1 MGIQKSNLNEEKIK
15 RILEQ
20 EYSIIPKEIKE
31 IDKGSANIFEVQ
43 SQNGKFILKEF
54 NINGTEETIQKEI
67 DIINFLRGRN
77 IKVPEYM
84 KTIDN
89 KFFTKNAGRFI
100 IVQKF
105 IDGYTM
111 ENNSID
117 DNERIIECAII
128 LGQITK
134 ELKDYSGLN
143 EEGFIERKFSKQ
155 SIENEI
161 IEMQKLK
168 SELKEDNLH
177 KEKFKKDLNYKIEI
191 SKEILKKFDFSIIRN
206 LTITNAHGDYCV
218 LQLIYND
225 EKGATVIDFEK
236 AKKLPI
242 IWEVMRS
249 YSYID
254 KEAKNGNLN
263 IEKLSRYVKEFS
275 KYVKLN
281 EYDLKYA
288 GYIYLIQV
296 VGSTFGYK
304 EYNNDYTQTELLN
317 FAFFRTNLCKFL
329 YDNLEKIGQKLSE

>member
-1 MGIQKSNLNEEKIK
+1 
-15 RILEQ
+15 
-20 EYSIIPKEIKE
+20 
-31 IDKGSANIFEVQ
+31 
-43 SQNGKFILKEF
+43 
-54 NINGTEETIQKEI
+54 
-67 DIINFLRGRN
+67 
-77 IKVPEYM
+77 
-84 KTIDN
+84 
-89 KFFTKNAGRFI
+89 
-100 IVQKF
+100 
-105 IDGYTM
+105 
-111 ENNSID
+111 
-117 DNERIIECAII
+117 
-128 LGQITK
+128 
-134 ELKDYSGLN
+134 
-143 EEGFIERKFSKQ
+143 
-155 SIENEI
+155 
-161 IEMQKLK
+161 MQKLK

-329 YDNLEKIGQKLSE
+329 YENLDNIGQKLSE

>member
-1 MGIQKSNLNEEKIK
+1 L
-15 RILEQ
+15 
-20 EYSIIPKEIKE
+20 
-31 IDKGSANIFEVQ
+31 
-43 SQNGKFILKEF
+43 
-54 NINGTEETIQKEI
+54 I

-77 IKVPEYM
+77 IKVPQYI
-84 KTIDN
+84 KTKNN
-89 KFFTKNAGRFI
+89 KFFTKNANRFI

-117 DNERIIECAII
+117 DYERIIECATIF
-128 LGQITK
+128 GQITK
-134 ELKDYSGLN
+134 ELKNYSGLN
-143 EEGFIERKFSKQ
+143 EEGFIERKFSKK
-155 SIENEI
+155 SIENGI
-161 IEMQKLK
+161 IGMQKLK
-168 SELKEDNLH
+168 AELKEDNLH

-191 SKEILKKFDFSIIRN
+191 SKEILKSFDFSIIRN

-225 EKGATVIDFEK
+225 KKGTTVIDFEK